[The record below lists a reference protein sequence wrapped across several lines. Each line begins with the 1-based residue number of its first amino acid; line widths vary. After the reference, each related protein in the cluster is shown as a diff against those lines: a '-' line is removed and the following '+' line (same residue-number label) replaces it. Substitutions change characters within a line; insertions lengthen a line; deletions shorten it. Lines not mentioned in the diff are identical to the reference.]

1 MTPDEQDRLLPE
13 QRARV
18 KIDGMLAAA
27 GWVVQ
32 DYMAVNLYAGI
43 GVAVR
48 ELVTNAGPADYVLF
62 VNRQAVGVIEA
73 KKRGTTLSGV
83 EWQTVKY
90 QANLPDALPA
100 YLLDGRLPYG
110 YESTGDETWFTCRMD
125 PEPTARWVF
134 WFHEPETVMW
144 QIEDHIEH
152 AGGTLRA
159 PIPAMP
165 VLGAESGPATRRPVD
180 GDHQPG
186 VDQPRDAQAASRS
199 RTSSGG
205 AGSGPRR
212 ASEDRRRATAAHN
225 VDRAREKADSVAGPV
240 NPRSGVRRQACPAG
254 LQRRASLALPRTH
267 PCRAGA
273 EHLKPEHSS
282 AGVTK

>member
-1 MTPDEQDRLLPE
+1 MAPDDRDRLLPE

-18 KIDGMLAAA
+18 RIDGMLAAA

-32 DYMAVNLYAGI
+32 DYKAVNLYAGT
-43 GVAVR
+43 GVAIR

-73 KKRGTTLSGV
+73 KKKGTTLSGV

-100 YLLDGRLPYG
+100 YLLDGRIPYG

-125 PEPTARWVF
+125 PEPTARRLF
-134 WFHEPETVMW
+134 WFHGPETLQW

-159 PIPAMP
+159 RIPAMP
-165 VLGAESGPATRRPVD
+165 ELGHDPARFATLSSGPSATWN
-180 GDHQPG
+180 
-186 VDQPRDAQAASRS
+186 ARS
-199 RTSSGG
+199 RTTIRG
-205 AGSGPRR
+205 R
-212 ASEDRRRATAAHN
+212 
-225 VDRAREKADSVAGPV
+225 
-240 NPRSGVRRQACPAG
+240 
-254 LQRRASLALPRTH
+254 
-267 PCRAGA
+267 
-273 EHLKPEHSS
+273 
-282 AGVTK
+282 